1 MSTLSFILAALL
13 FLALAGLPLFL
24 VLSGLAMAGFASAD
38 LNSALYFAE
47 LLRLA
52 NNPTLVAIP
61 LFTFAGYL
69 LAESRASE
77 RLVRLARAL
86 MGDLPGGLAVV
97 ALLVMALF
105 TAFTGASG
113 ITIVAMGGLLLPALL
128 KGGYTEK
135 FSLGLLTASGSI
147 GLLFP
152 PSLPLILYGVVSETP
167 IDQLFIAGVVPGM
180 LLVTGMA
187 VFSIRKGIGVRNGS
201 SAEKVRLLPAV
212 KSAAW
217 EIPLPII
224 VVGGIYAGFFT
235 VTEAAVVTAAYL
247 TVVECFIKRDI
258 HPVRDL
264 PRVLTESSVLIGG
277 ILLILGAALALTNFL
292 VYADVPTTL
301 LGWIRV
307 IVKSRLAFLLLLNL
321 FLLLV
326 GFLMDVFS
334 ALVVVVPLI
343 LPLALDYGV
352 HPIHLGVI
360 FLANLEIGYCTPP
373 VGLNLFISSFRF
385 KQPILKLYRAALP
398 FLVIQLLILGLITYI
413 PQLSLLP
420 VKLFSN

>member
-1 MSTLSFILAALL
+1 MSFILAALL
-13 FLALAGLPLFL
+13 FLTLAGLPLFL

-69 LAESRASE
+69 LAESKAPE

-86 MGDLPGGLAVV
+86 LGDLPGGLAVV

-167 IDQLFIAGVVPGM
+167 IDQLFIAGVIPGM
-180 LLVTGMA
+180 LLVAGMA
-187 VFSIRKGIGVRNGS
+187 VFSVRKGIGVRSGS
-201 SAEKVRLLPAV
+201 SAEKVQLLPAV

-224 VVGGIYAGFFT
+224 VVGGIYGGFFT

-301 LGWIRV
+301 LGWIKV

-413 PQLSLLP
+413 PQLSLFP
-420 VKLFSN
+420 VRLFSN